1 MDLISLGKVTVLLG
15 GVMTL
20 LGGGMW
26 LLGRLSF
33 LGHLPGDITV
43 RRGNVS
49 CYVPIVSS
57 IVLSVILTVVINLVA
72 RLMNR

>member
-1 MDLISLGKVTVLLG
+1 MDLTSLGKVMLLLG
-15 GVMTL
+15 GVTTL
-20 LGGGMW
+20 LGGAMW

-57 IVLSVILTVVINLVA
+57 IVLSVILTVVINLAA
-72 RLMNR
+72 RLMNK

>member
-1 MDLISLGKVTVLLG
+1 MDLTSLGKMMLLLG
-15 GVMTL
+15 GVTIL
-20 LGGGMW
+20 LGGAML

-33 LGHLPGDITV
+33 LGQLPGDITV

-57 IVLSVILTVVINLVA
+57 IVLSVILTVVINLAA
-72 RLMNR
+72 RLLNR

>member
-1 MDLISLGKVTVLLG
+1 MDLTNLGKMMLLLGGVTVLLG
-15 GVMTL
+15 GA
-20 LGGGMW
+20 MW

-33 LGHLPGDITV
+33 LGCLPGDITF
-43 RRGNVS
+43 RRGSVS

-72 RLMNR
+72 RLLDR